1 MKKALKAQLQDEILR
16 TSGGRVLS
24 VVGLG
29 TTVEEARKDV
39 YEKVELVNFQG
50 KYYRKDIGIAK

>member
-1 MKKALKAQLQDEILR
+1 MKDRIIDCLAYDGKVSIKCISSTNL
-16 TSGGRVLS
+16 
-24 VVGLG
+24 
-29 TTVEEARKDV
+29 VEEARKDA